1 MVLARAMETH
11 PTLARYRVSPMHES
25 VLAGGRAL
33 ELWLPPGAAWLS
45 GFRVR
50 APPQPRMW
58 ADQNDPLVIT
68 VALYEEAPP
77 RLDLR
82 DLRELQ
88 LEGLGAPTPRFVAS
102 FVVPAVREGT
112 MLHFD
117 FADAVRLDFPRRLP
131 PAREGPTLSKHH
143 ARYCSRE

>member
-11 PTLARYRVSPMHES
+11 PTLARYRVSPVHES

-33 ELWLPPGAAWLS
+33 ELWLPAASAWLS

-50 APPQPRMW
+50 APPQPRVW

-68 VALYEEAPP
+68 VAVYEVAPP

-82 DLRELQ
+82 DLRELE
-88 LEGLGAPTPRFVAS
+88 LEGLGVPTPRFVAS
-102 FVVPAVREGT
+102 FVVPAVREGS

-117 FADAVRLDFPRRLP
+117 FVDAVRLEFPP
-131 PAREGPTLSKHH
+131 PAAPAREVLHKLVGL
-143 ARYCSRE
+143 